1 MNKEII
7 KKYKEA
13 FNYWL
18 DGGKVW
24 LKWSNIHGSKWELE
38 NYYDWKEADSCMG
51 GEIVSVIQNDKYAEL
66 RKAQVDGKTLQVN
79 VNYNKS
85 YPVWEER
92 DIKIIVN
99 KYTPE
104 IARIK
109 PDEPTFKVGDWVRNK
124 DSNILSKLLKES
136 DYDKGYFKTTNDSTK
151 GYLTQIT
158 SNTFELWEPQ
168 PGEWCWFWNNLEG
181 HMKDTPQLLQ
191 FKQIDGHVRAYR
203 TIPAGRFGHCEPF
216 IGTLPSNLQP

>member
-1 MNKEII
+1 MNKELLN
-7 KKYKEA
+7 KHREVLN
-13 FNYWL
+13 FWL
-18 DGGKVW
+18 DGGDVW
-24 LKWSNIHGSKWELE
+24 WKSHIHGWTLFPGSKDLTFEYGRL
-38 NYYDWKEADSCMG
+38 Y
-51 GEIVSVIQNDKYAEL
+51 IQDDEYVEL
-66 RKAQVDGKTLQVN
+66 RKAQADGKTLQVN

-99 KYTPE
+99 KYTLE